1 MTRIYGSIRS
11 FTIMSS
17 SINATRWLQRKENKD
32 RLELMDGRALMGKA
46 ASLVRSV
53 GSDLADLMETTANSS
68 TDEAVRRSRL
78 EQVAKLTAR
87 MNQGALDLAMKNI
100 AESGNGKIK
109 MTTSEVVGCIAK
121 ARKPKNDDDWEYAD
135 SNQ

>member
-1 MTRIYGSIRS
+1 
-11 FTIMSS
+11 MSS

>member
-1 MTRIYGSIRS
+1 
-11 FTIMSS
+11 
-17 SINATRWLQRKENKD
+17 
-32 RLELMDGRALMGKA
+32 
-46 ASLVRSV
+46 
-53 GSDLADLMETTANSS
+53 METTANSS